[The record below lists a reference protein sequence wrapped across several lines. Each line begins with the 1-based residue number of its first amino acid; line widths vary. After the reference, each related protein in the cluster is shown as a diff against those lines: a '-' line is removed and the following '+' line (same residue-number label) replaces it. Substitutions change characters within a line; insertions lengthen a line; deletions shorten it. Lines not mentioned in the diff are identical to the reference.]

1 MQIQHESDMSFALN
15 LHGVYFQFFYVLFY
29 CCNSIKIYH
38 DSYTS
43 MILSEQSVTA
53 IIVCLSL
60 GISFTLL
67 FLLCIRYDLFTKIAR
82 YCSAGK
88 VQPHTVVP
96 KVLTSEVLQSE
107 VLTSEVLQSE
117 VLKFPIKFSEI
128 KNNRI
133 M

>member
-1 MQIQHESDMSFALN
+1 
-15 LHGVYFQFFYVLFY
+15 
-29 CCNSIKIYH
+29 
-38 DSYTS
+38 

-88 VQPHTVVP
+88 VQPHTAVP
-96 KVLTSEVLQSE
+96 KVLTSEVLTSEVLTSEVLTSEVLQSE

>member
-1 MQIQHESDMSFALN
+1 
-15 LHGVYFQFFYVLFY
+15 
-29 CCNSIKIYH
+29 
-38 DSYTS
+38 

-88 VQPHTVVP
+88 VQPHTAVP
-96 KVLTSEVLQSE
+96 KVLTSEVLTSEVLTSEVLQSE

>member
-1 MQIQHESDMSFALN
+1 
-15 LHGVYFQFFYVLFY
+15 
-29 CCNSIKIYH
+29 
-38 DSYTS
+38 

-88 VQPHTVVP
+88 VQPHMVVP
-96 KVLTSEVLQSE
+96 K

-128 KNNRI
+128 KNNMI
-133 M
+133 V

>member
-1 MQIQHESDMSFALN
+1 
-15 LHGVYFQFFYVLFY
+15 
-29 CCNSIKIYH
+29 
-38 DSYTS
+38 

-88 VQPHTVVP
+88 VQPHAVVP
-96 KVLTSEVLQSE
+96 KVLTSEVLTSE
-107 VLTSEVLQSE
+107 VLTSEVLTSE